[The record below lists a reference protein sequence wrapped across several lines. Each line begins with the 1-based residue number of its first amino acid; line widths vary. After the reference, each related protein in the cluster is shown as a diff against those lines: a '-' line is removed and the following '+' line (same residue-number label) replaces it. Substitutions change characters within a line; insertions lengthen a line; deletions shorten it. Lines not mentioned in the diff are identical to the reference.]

1 MVVITSAG
9 MGVELAGELAS
20 LPEIHSLTVV
30 TTRVMPGTRTLRQ
43 KLRGIYQ
50 VDGFAGV
57 LRSAASRLRPFP
69 GSTDLARRVSER
81 CPTARHLHCDDL
93 HAPESV
99 ALLTSLAPDLGVVF
113 AAYRL
118 KPSVFTIPRLG
129 CLNLHLGLAPEF
141 RGSSPA
147 FYEMLEGVPTVG
159 VTIHRI
165 DEELDSGPII
175 TQESFPIDL
184 APKEDP
190 IAYLQRYRTE
200 VLIPNGIR
208 MMADAVRAAA
218 RGSIC
223 ERPQPPALH
232 PVRRRATY
240 QLKRALRRQVAWRHQ
255 SYAGP
260 AD

>member
-1 MVVITSAG
+1 
-9 MGVELAGELAS
+9 
-20 LPEIHSLTVV
+20 
-30 TTRVMPGTRTLRQ
+30 VMPGSRTLWQ

-50 VDGFAGV
+50 ADGVPGV
-57 LRSAASRLRPFP
+57 MRSVASRLRHFAI
-69 GSTDLARRVSER
+69 STDLARHVAQC
-81 CPTARHLHCDDL
+81 CPSARHLHCDDL
-93 HAPESV
+93 HAPESL
-99 ALLTSLAPDLGVVF
+99 ALLTSLNADLGVVF

-165 DEELDSGPII
+165 NEGLDSGPII
-175 TQESFPIDL
+175 KQESFPIDL

-190 IAYLQRYRTE
+190 IAYLRRYQTE
-200 VLIPNGIR
+200 VLIPNGVR

-218 RGSIC
+218 HGNLA
-223 ERPQPPALH
+223 ERAQPSALR
-232 PVRRRATY
+232 PLRRRATY
-240 QLKRALRRQVAWRHQ
+240 QLKRALRRQVAWRRQ
-255 SYAGP
+255 S
-260 AD
+260 